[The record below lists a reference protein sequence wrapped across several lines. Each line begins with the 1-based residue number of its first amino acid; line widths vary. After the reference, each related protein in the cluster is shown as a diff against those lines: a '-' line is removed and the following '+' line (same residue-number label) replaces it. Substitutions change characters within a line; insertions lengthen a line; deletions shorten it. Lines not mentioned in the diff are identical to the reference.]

1 MFGTLSPAIGSIR
14 MGAELLADLK
24 YAFRSFARRPLFTAV
39 LIVTLALG
47 IGSNVAIFSVANAV
61 IFRPLPYA
69 NPEELALIWT
79 RLPSTNVARSLVS
92 GPDFRDYEQQTTVFE
107 ALGGGMAVAG
117 TITGDGPA
125 EQIMVA
131 YTTQNFFDLLGVTPF
146 MGRVFEESD
155 AIEVDPQAFTSPNPD
170 LPPGTVMLTHS
181 LWQSRFGGD
190 PGVLGRTI
198 QLDGLGQ
205 VVVGVLPPDFR
216 IYLPADMPM
225 PTNIDAWGLL
235 PSNIPD
241 FARDAPW
248 LTVVGRLRDGAT
260 VEQAQTELDGVAS
273 RLRDTYQFH
282 ANSNMQ
288 IVVNGMHEDVVNHAR
303 PSLLALLGA
312 VGFVLLIACA
322 NVANLLLVR
331 ATSRGREIAVRAA
344 LGSGRGRIVRQML
357 TESGLLA
364 AIGAVVGVVLAWWGT
379 RVIIALS
386 PGNLPRVEN
395 IAIDGQVLLF
405 TAGVTAIA
413 ALAFGLAPAMRAV
426 SGKLAESLK
435 DRGSESG
442 GLRGNRMR
450 TALVVTE
457 VALSLVLLIGA
468 GLMVRSFSEIRRV
481 EPGFEPE
488 GVVTFTLP
496 LPFLQYFQPA
506 VRAGFLNDLGERLGA
521 LPGVEGV
528 GGVTPLP
535 LAGGEL
541 YSMGGYGL
549 VGGPEEEYQ
558 NNRADYKAVLPGYF
572 ESMGIELLR
581 GRTLLP
587 SDNQAGALAV
597 AVIDQRL
604 AERAFGDEDPLG
616 KELMWDYFSETAFAI
631 ERRPIQVVGV
641 VANVRSQSLV
651 AEGRETLYVPYLLY
665 SFLPITFT
673 VKTAADPASLVPL
686 VREQVEQMDPGVP
699 VSDASTLASYVSD
712 AMAQTRFMLA
722 LIGVFAVLALVL
734 ASLGLYGV
742 ISYSVRQRT
751 REIGVRVAF
760 GAENRDVLKLV
771 IAQGVVLA
779 GSGILLGLVASFPL
793 SRVVRS
799 FLVGVSPTDPI
810 TFIGIPALLLAV
822 AALASYLPARRA
834 SAVDPVEALRDE

>member
-1 MFGTLSPAIGSIR
+1 ML
-14 MGAELLADLK
+14 AELLSDLK
-24 YAFRSFARRPLFTAV
+24 YAFRSMGRRPLFTGV
-39 LIVTLALG
+39 LVLTLALG

-61 IFRPLPYA
+61 LFRPLPYQD
-69 NPEELALIWT
+69 PEELALVWT
-79 RLPSTNVARSLVS
+79 RLPSTNVPRSLVS
-92 GPDFRDYEQQTTVFE
+92 GPDFQDYREQTTVFE
-107 ALGGGMAVAG
+107 GLAGGMAVAG

-146 MGRVFEESD
+146 RGRTFED
-155 AIEVDPQAFTSPNPD
+155 ADAFEVDPQSFASPNPD
-170 LPPGTVMLTHS
+170 LPPGTVVLTHAF
-181 LWQSRFGGD
+181 WQSRFGGD
-190 PGVLGRTI
+190 PGILGRTI
-198 QLDGLGQ
+198 MLDGLGQ

-216 IYLPADMPM
+216 IYLPPDTPM

-235 PSNIPD
+235 PSNMPD

-260 VEQAQTELDGVAS
+260 LEQAQIELDGVAS

-282 ANSNMQ
+282 ANANMQ
-288 IVVNGMHEDVVNHAR
+288 ITVNGMQRDVVSHAR
-303 PSLLALLGA
+303 PAVLALLGA

-344 LGSGRGRIVRQML
+344 LGSGRGRIIRQML
-357 TESGLLA
+357 TESALL
-364 AIGAVVGVVLAWWGT
+364 AVVGAAVGVLLAWWGT

-386 PGNLPRVEN
+386 PGNLPRVDTVS
-395 IAIDGQVLLF
+395 IDGQVLLF

-413 ALAFGLAPAMRAV
+413 ALAFGLAPALRAV
-426 SGKLAESLK
+426 SGKLADALK
-435 DRGSESG
+435 DRGSDAG
-442 GLRGNRMR
+442 GARGNRVR

-468 GLMVRSFSEIRRV
+468 GLMVRSFAEIRRV

-506 VRAGFLNDLGERLGA
+506 VRAGFMNDLGERLA
-521 LPGVEGV
+521 AIPGVESV

-541 YSMGGYGL
+541 YSMGSYGR
-549 VGGPEEEYQ
+549 VGGPLEQYQ
-558 NNRADYKAVLPGYF
+558 TNRADYKAVLPGYF
-572 ESMGIELLR
+572 ESMGIQLLA
-581 GRTLLP
+581 GRTLLA
-587 SDNQAGALAV
+587 SDNQEGALAV
-597 AVIDQRL
+597 AVIDENL

-616 KELMWDYFSETAFAI
+616 KELMWDYFNEQTIAI
-631 ERRPIQVVGV
+631 DPRPIQVVGV
-641 VANVRSQSLV
+641 VANVRSQSLA

-665 SFLPITFT
+665 SFLPLTFT

-686 VREQVEQMDPGVP
+686 IRQEVDALDPNVP
-699 VSDASTLASYVSD
+699 VSDAGTLESYVVD

-722 LIGVFAVLALVL
+722 LISVFAALALGL
-734 ASLGLYGV
+734 ATLGLYGV

-760 GAENRDVLKLV
+760 GAGNGDVLRLV
-771 IAQGVVLA
+771 IAQGLVLA
-779 GSGILLGLVASFPL
+779 GVGVLLGLAASVPL
-793 SRVVRS
+793 SRAVRS
-799 FLVGVSPTDPI
+799 FLVGVSATDPV
-810 TFIGIPALLLAV
+810 TFVAIPLLLMLV
-822 AALASYLPARRA
+822 AALASYVPARRA
-834 SAVDPVEALRDE
+834 AAVHPVEALRDE